1 MDNLSYGLNDSDNF
15 DGTLLDDGSS
25 QNSVECEHKAQSSG
39 GELHD
44 DDV

>member
-15 DGTLLDDGSS
+15 DGTLLDGGG